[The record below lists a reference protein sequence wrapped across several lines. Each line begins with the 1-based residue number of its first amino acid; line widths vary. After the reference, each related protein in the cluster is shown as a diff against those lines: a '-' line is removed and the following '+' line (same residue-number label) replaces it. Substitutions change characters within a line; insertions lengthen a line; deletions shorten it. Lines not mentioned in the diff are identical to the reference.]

1 MVTTRPGISVQA
13 DVWERFRNEIE
24 QGERSKILENLMRD
38 YLEIDNSDLEELKN
52 RLDEK
57 ETELKELKSEKD
69 KIEKDIAEVENSISS
84 IRSSISELKRSNQEK
99 REDWDRFLE
108 AANDRG
114 LKDIDWNDKQVA
126 YWEDELDMDWSD
138 IVEKAKKEVK
148 A

>member
-1 MVTTRPGISVQA
+1 MVTTRPGISVEA
-13 DVWERFRNEIE
+13 HVWERFRNEIE

-38 YLEIDNSDLEELKN
+38 YLETDNSDLEELKN

-69 KIEKDIAEVENSISS
+69 KIEKDIAQVENSVSS
-84 IRSSISELKRSNQEK
+84 IRSSISEVKRSNQEK